1 MNHQKNS
8 LAMIFSFRIII
19 VVLSISPFSKYLATA
34 NNNGLELNSQLKF
47 WEYVKEYSNRG
58 NQNLYPRYGSTKQGK
73 VNYNISNRSLTEH
86 TIFEK
91 QRNKNGMLIYIFKC
105 CCPSQWKLGT
115 VESLVQMF
123 RNMWRWKT
131 HSNKTL

>member
-19 VVLSISPFSKYLATA
+19 VLLSIVPFSKYLATA

-58 NQNLYPRYGSTKQGK
+58 NQNLYPRYGSIKQGRI
-73 VNYNISNRSLTEH
+73 YYIISNRSLIKLI
-86 TIFEK
+86 IFRK
-91 QRNKNGMLIYIFKC
+91 TKKKWYDNLYFQILL
-105 CCPSQWKLGT
+105 SQSMETGDSGIIGPN
-115 VESLVQMF
+115 VS
-123 RNMWRWKT
+123 
-131 HSNKTL
+131 